1 MGSWWRSEEMT
12 YVSIILA
19 ESAAAACISE
29 IGALGCMQFTDM
41 TPELTPFQRRYV
53 NNIKRCDELERKIRY
68 VNGEIK
74 KMNVGIQIAPSGA
87 LKSFVDRGTSEMQ
100 ERSTNAFVLEELDGN
115 LERYEQQLIEL
126 NKFGVKL
133 AEEYNSK
140 VEMHHVLT
148 KVRNLFLGELHS
160 MEAADRS
167 NVDRVYQGRESSP
180 GVSLHEVDEY
190 RSLNSP
196 APELAFANIAGVMN
210 AADRVRFERMLFRST
225 RGNCWVRFADIEDTD
240 TIPGGDSF
248 GVGLSGGL
256 VPMDGHSL
264 NGGESSQKMVFIIFY
279 KSEAIQAKIRRIC
292 DAFSAHRYDLQ
303 SLDRPDDLRAQE
315 VANGRELQDSRVV
328 LQKNI
333 DTRRKLC
340 ESAAVDIE
348 QWLWIVRR
356 EKATYHTLNLFKT
369 SSSSSNMLR
378 GRGWII
384 SSCSQQVSNA
394 LNRAHT
400 DLNLPTSAIL
410 EVVPKRLWPTPP
422 THFNT
427 NKYTDA
433 FQEFVNTYGVPRY
446 REANPALF
454 TAATFPFLFGI
465 MYGDI
470 GHGSLLLL
478 FGIFLILTES
488 AGESRSAGEMVKGIY
503 SARYMLFGMGLCA
516 VYAGSVYNDYFSL
529 GLDLFGS
536 NYDYVDQEVGAE
548 AEMISPYGDAAAV
561 YPYGL
566 DPAWKISDNSLLF
579 FNSFKMK
586 LSVVLGIVQMT
597 WGIIIKG
604 INAIYFNQMLDFY
617 CEFIPMII
625 FDMAFFGY
633 MVFLIFLKWTIDWD
647 YRMGLGS
654 CSYKDGV
661 LGACQLVNVGDQCQ
675 DYNGVVCDATTPLS
689 DMCPLGMGG
698 TSGGCQPPNLITTL
712 MNMALSPGTVDE
724 PLYKGQATVQLFLLL
739 VAFLCIPTL
748 LCLKPWILSARH
760 KAAMDEHHRLSSPL
774 ISRDLD
780 EEDHDNTPL
789 NPEALLEAKVLKHE
803 HEGADL
809 AGGHGHGEEFN
820 FGEIVIH
827 QAIETIEFVLGMVS
841 NTASYL
847 RLWALS
853 LAHSELA
860 EVFWDKALLGMI
872 KSGNFVGIYIGFA
885 VFAAVT
891 FAVLLCMDVLECFL
905 HALRL
910 HWVEFQNK
918 FYKADGHRF
927 QPFDYKVILEK
938 AVLE

>member
-19 ESAAAACISE
+19 ESAGAACISE

-41 TPELTPFQRRYV
+41 CPELTPFQRRYV
-53 NNIKRCDELERKIRY
+53 NNIKRCDELERKIRF

-74 KMNVGIQIAPSGA
+74 KMEVGITYAASGSI
-87 LKSFVDRGTSEMQ
+87 KSFVERGPSDTQ
-100 ERSTNAFVLEELDGN
+100 ERATGAFVLEELDVS
-115 LERYEQQLIEL
+115 LDRYEQQLIEL
-126 NKFGVKL
+126 GKFGSKL
-133 AEEYNSK
+133 AEEFNSK
-140 VEMHHVLT
+140 VELHHVLT
-148 KVRNLFLGELHS
+148 KVRTLFLGEITELSSSPSSRHGVTAIS
-160 MEAADRS
+160 
-167 NVDRVYQGRESSP
+167 RESSQ
-180 GVSLHEVDEY
+180 GISLHNVVEEY
-190 RSLNSP
+190 QGLTSSN
-196 APELAFANIAGVMN
+196 ELAFSNIAGVMN
-210 AADRVRFERMLFRST
+210 ASDRVRFERMLFRAT
-225 RGNCWVRFADIEDTD
+225 RGNCWVRFAEIEETD
-240 TIPGGDSF
+240 TIPGGNSA
-248 GVGLSGGL
+248 GVGAGAGT
-256 VPMDGHSL
+256 VGADGSVAGADL
-264 NGGESSQKMVFIIFY
+264 NQKMVFIIFY
-279 KSEAIQAKIRRIC
+279 KSESIQNKIKRIC
-292 DAFSAHRYDLQ
+292 DAFSAHRYDIQ

-315 VANGRELQDSRVV
+315 TANGRELRDALVV

-340 ESAAVDIE
+340 SAAAVDIE

-378 GRGWII
+378 GRGWIV
-384 SSCSQQVSNA
+384 SSASSQVHSA

-400 DLNLPTSAIL
+400 ELNLPTSAIL
-410 EVVPKRLWPTPP
+410 EQVPRRLWPTPP

-470 GHGSLLLL
+470 GHGTFLLL
-478 FGIFLILTES
+478 FGLFLILTE
-488 AGESRSAGEMVKGIY
+488 ANADSRSAGEMVKGVY
-503 SARYMLFGMGLCA
+503 SARYMLFAMGLCA

-529 GLDLFGS
+529 GLDFFGS
-536 NYDYVDQEVGAE
+536 NFVFTEEEKGAD
-548 AEMISPYGDAAAV
+548 ATMIGPYGDAARV
-561 YPYGL
+561 YPYGI
-566 DPAWKISDNSLLF
+566 DPAWKISDNTLLF

-586 LSVVLGIVQMT
+586 LSVVLGITQMT
-597 WGIIIKG
+597 WGICLKG
-604 INAIYFNQMLDFY
+604 INAVYFNQMLDFY
-617 CEFIPMII
+617 WEFIPMIV
-625 FDMAFFGY
+625 FDLAFFGY
-633 MVFLIFLKWTIDWD
+633 MVFLIFLKWSIDWD
-647 YRMGLGS
+647 YRMGLGTCGYDES
-654 CSYKDGV
+654 RT
-661 LGACQLVNVGDQCQ
+661 LGACVLSAGNPTCL
-675 DYNGVVCDATTPLS
+675 DYNLQPCTALTPLS
-689 DMCPLGMGG
+689 EMCPLGMGG

-724 PLYKGQATVQLFLLL
+724 PLYEGQASIQVILLL
-739 VAFLCIPTL
+739 IAFISVPVL
-748 LCLKPWILSARH
+748 LCAKPWILSAQH
-760 KAAMDEHHRLSSPL
+760 KAQEEEHHRLNSPL
-774 ISRDLD
+774 ISRDREG
-780 EEDHDNTPL
+780 EEDQDNTPL
-789 NPEALLEAKVLKHE
+789 HPDSLEESKSLSVDQETAP
-803 HEGADL
+803 
-809 AGGHGHGEEFN
+809 AGDHGHGEEFN

-860 EVFWDKALLGMI
+860 EVFWDKALLGMV
-872 KSGNFVGIYIGFA
+872 SAGSPVGIYIGLA

-927 QPFDYKVILEK
+927 QPFDYKAILER